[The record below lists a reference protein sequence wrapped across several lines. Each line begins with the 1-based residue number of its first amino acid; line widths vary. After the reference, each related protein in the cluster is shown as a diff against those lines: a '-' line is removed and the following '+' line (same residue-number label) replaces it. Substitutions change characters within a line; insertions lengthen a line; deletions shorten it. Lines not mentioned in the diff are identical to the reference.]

1 LYIDVRVFSAVDGS
15 AFPIINLLAS
25 PGLPMT
31 ETQRDEIFAQ
41 KTQALADFDFGER
54 TAKVFDDMLDR
65 SIPLYGELQRQISE
79 LAGEFAQPGTH
90 IYDLG
95 CSTGITMESMRRTVP
110 DHTRIIGV
118 DYSGAMLEKARQRFE
133 GQSRGAPVE
142 FVEADLNKPVDI
154 RNASVVVLNLTLQFV
169 RPLYRDSLVKA
180 VYEGLNDKGCLIL
193 VEKVLGNHSLINRT
207 FIKLYYDMK
216 KRNGYSETEIAQK
229 REALENVLIPY
240 RLDENMELLNRCG
253 FAYSDVFYKWYN
265 FSGMLA
271 VKNP

>member
-1 LYIDVRVFSAVDGS
+1 ME
-15 AFPIINLLAS
+15 N
-25 PGLPMT
+25 
-31 ETQRDEIFAQ
+31 TQRDEIFAK
-41 KTQALADFDFGER
+41 KTKALGDFDFGET

-79 LAGEFAQPGTH
+79 LAAEFAQPGTN

-95 CSTGITMESMRRTVP
+95 CSTGITMDNIRRSVSDDVTIV
-110 DHTRIIGV
+110 GL
-118 DYSGAMLEKARQRFE
+118 DYSSAMLEKARERFKNVP
-133 GQSRGAPVE
+133 QGAPVE
-142 FVEADLNKPVDI
+142 LVEADLNKPIEI

-169 RPLYRDSLVKA
+169 RPLYRDSLVKS

-216 KRNGYSETEIAQK
+216 MRNGYSETEIAQK

-240 RLDENMELLNRCG
+240 RLDENMELLKRCG

-265 FSGMLA
+265 FSGVLA

>member
-1 LYIDVRVFSAVDGS
+1 MENNVRD
-15 AFPIINLLAS
+15 
-25 PGLPMT
+25 
-31 ETQRDEIFAQ
+31 QIFAE
-41 KTQALADFDFGER
+41 KKKALSDFDFGEK

-65 SIPLYGELQRQISE
+65 SIPLYAELQRQISE
-79 LAGEFAQPGTH
+79 LCSEFAQPDTN

-95 CSTGITMESMRRTVP
+95 CSTGITMENIRGSVS
-110 DHTRIIGV
+110 DDVRIIGV

-133 GQSRGAPVE
+133 GQTQGAQVE
-142 FVEADLNKPVDI
+142 FREADLNHPIEIK
-154 RNASVVVLNLTLQFV
+154 NASVVVLNLTLQFI

-240 RLDENMELLNRCG
+240 RLDENMELLRRCG

-265 FSGMLA
+265 FSGVLA

>member
-1 LYIDVRVFSAVDGS
+1 MENR
-15 AFPIINLLAS
+15 
-25 PGLPMT
+25 T
-31 ETQRDEIFAQ
+31 RDQIFAE
-41 KTQALADFDFGER
+41 KKKSLSDFDFGET

-79 LAGEFAQPGTH
+79 LCAEFAQPETN

-95 CSTGITMESMRRTVP
+95 CSTGITMESIRHSVSDRVK
-110 DHTRIIGV
+110 IIGV
-118 DYSGAMLEKARQRFE
+118 DYSSAMLDKARERFKE
-133 GQSRGAPVE
+133 QPEGAPVE
-142 FVEADLNKPVDI
+142 LIEADLNSPIEIK
-154 RNASVVVLNLTLQFV
+154 NASVVVLNLTLQFI

-229 REALENVLIPY
+229 REALENILIPY
-240 RLDENMELLNRCG
+240 RLDENMELLKRCG

-265 FSGMLA
+265 FSGVLA